1 MALKKHFNVQLFH
14 GTEKLTLIQYISK
27 ANLSDEI
34 IRVTFWQY
42 CNSCWLQYAYEN
54 GARSTIRS
62 SRPEVFCKKSDFK
75 NFAKFTRVFV
85 NTLVGNWYFD

>member
-34 IRVTFWQY
+34 IRVTF
-42 CNSCWLQYAYEN
+42 
-54 GARSTIRS
+54 
-62 SRPEVFCKKSDFK
+62 
-75 NFAKFTRVFV
+75 
-85 NTLVGNWYFD
+85 